1 MRRRGTSIRTGAGGV
16 VRLLLAAGA
25 DPDGESGRGDQGTPL
40 CAAAA
45 WGHTDVVR
53 ELLAHGADADL
64 REDRGSGDSPLE
76 WALRG
81 SHTGT
86 AELLRAAGAHPRPSQ
101 SG

>member
-1 MRRRGTSIRTGAGGV
+1 MNVRRRKKLTA
-16 VRLLLAAGA
+16 RLVEAALR
-25 DPDGESGRGDQGTPL
+25 DDVL
-40 CAAAA
+40 AAA

-53 ELLAHGADADL
+53 ALLAHGADADL
-64 REDRGSGDSPLE
+64 REDRGSGDSPLD

-81 SHTGT
+81 SHTGA